1 MIFKRRGACLAQS
14 VKQLILG
21 FGSGH
26 DLMGPKTEPPVEP
39 GQQSAWRVSLCPPPA
54 HALAPSL
61 SISLS
66 KISFKKE

>member
-1 MIFKRRGACLAQS
+1 MEIQGWGSRDNLFSLIFASSLRMIFKRRGACLAQS

-39 GQQSAWRVSLCPPPA
+39 GQQSA
-54 HALAPSL
+54 
-61 SISLS
+61 
-66 KISFKKE
+66 